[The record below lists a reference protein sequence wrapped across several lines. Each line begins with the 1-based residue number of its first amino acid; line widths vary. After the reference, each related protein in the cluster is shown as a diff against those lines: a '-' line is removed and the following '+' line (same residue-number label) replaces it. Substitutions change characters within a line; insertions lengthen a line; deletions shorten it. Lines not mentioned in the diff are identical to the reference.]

1 MENMP
6 FEVLAAS
13 IHDGRSRI
21 LELADENTLLGNDE
35 DVIRRAVAVLL
46 NPDKR
51 ICAEVAWSPLSEL
64 LILSRR
70 GDETQDM
77 MWLRDGYTIGNLND
91 MAANLLTALEER
103 RRTREGRSKEELVSI
118 GGDGGPS
125 GGAVMFDKDG
135 KAQIALSN
143 KADFG
148 SLMEAF
154 THVFRRGSVDVLQPD
169 RLCAVI
175 LSLSRNYEVA
185 MNDPRSTLDWIND
198 RRKTSGFPRIS
209 NIERIKEE
217 IEYARRRYRSTIAT
231 TLQQITEQERCK
243 VVTRVIK
250 DATHSGVICGPL
262 LVYNVINDYEVGVT
276 EELEKELKVITAHV
290 ERINRLVQDGKSRAF
305 LDHIVREFE
314 SVVERWGNVVR
325 PIQIGER
332 SQGREHKASV
342 EVAWKIRNLAVYL
355 YNEHILDCS
364 KSIRLLELTKRVF
377 SYLGDEIDSRIG
389 HDLAVLERAAPNVGN
404 MTGDLGRPIK
414 AHATV
419 LRAEEQAPT
428 GWKRALSWVK
438 FVLIVGIL
446 GTVGIMLLIERWA
459 DHNSSTDKVEAPR
472 VEFVKP
478 AVGKDRSLGMPELR
492 WCVRQDYAIEFR
504 RKAADTNDEVNRFNA
519 MVEDY
524 NSRCGSFRYREGDL
538 ERARQDVER
547 LKGSDS
553 SLN

>member
-1 MENMP
+1 MP

-21 LELADENTLLGNDE
+21 LELAEENTLLGNDE

-51 ICAEVAWSPLSEL
+51 ICAEVAWSRLSEL

-77 MWLRDGYTIGNLND
+77 MWLRDGCTIGNLND
-91 MAANLLTALEER
+91 MANLLTALKER

-118 GGDGGPS
+118 GEDGGPS
-125 GGAVMFDKDG
+125 RGAVMFDNDG

-143 KADFG
+143 KADLG
-148 SLMEAF
+148 SLMETF

-185 MNDPRSTLDWIND
+185 MNDLRSTLDWIND

-209 NIERIKEE
+209 SIERIKEE
-217 IEYARRRYRSTIAT
+217 IEYTRQRYRSTIAT
-231 TLQQITEQERCK
+231 TLQQITEQERCE

-250 DATHSGVICGPL
+250 DATHSGVICGPI
-262 LVYNVINDYEVGVT
+262 LVYNVLNDYEVGVT
-276 EELEKELKVITAHV
+276 EEIEKELEVITAHV
-290 ERINRLVQDGKSRAF
+290 ERINSLVQDGKSRAF
-305 LDHIVREFE
+305 LDHIVRELE

-342 EVAWKIRNLAVYL
+342 EVAWKIRNLGVYL
-355 YNEHILDCS
+355 YNEHIIDCS
-364 KSIRLLELTKRVF
+364 RSIRLLELTKRVF

-389 HDLAVLERAAPNVGN
+389 DDLAVLERAAPNVGN
-404 MTGDLGRPIK
+404 MTSDLGRPIK
-414 AHATV
+414 ARATA
-419 LRAEEQAPT
+419 LRVEQRAPT
-428 GWKRALSWVK
+428 GWKRGLSWVK

-446 GTVGIMLLIERWA
+446 GTGGIMVLIERWA
-459 DHNSSTDKVEAPR
+459 DRNSSTDKVEAPR

-478 AVGKDRSLGMPELR
+478 AVGKDRLLGMPELR
-492 WCVRQDYAIEFR
+492 WCVRQDYAIEFQ

-524 NSRCGSFRYREGDL
+524 NSRCGSFRYRDGDL